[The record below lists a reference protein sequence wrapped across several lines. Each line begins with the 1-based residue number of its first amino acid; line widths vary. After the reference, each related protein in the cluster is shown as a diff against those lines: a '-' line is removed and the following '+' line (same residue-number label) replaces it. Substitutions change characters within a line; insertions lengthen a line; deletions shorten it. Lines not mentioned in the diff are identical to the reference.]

1 MLYRPHA
8 EPRLADPDPISMEHD
23 LMPSPAPLDD
33 GHEPNLIV
41 FLAELCSVVASN
53 TELRPILDW
62 IVQKTTGLLSADEGS
77 IKLLGGE
84 GGPPTA
90 KTLVR
95 KHQPGLDSGS
105 WELPIGTS
113 VMGYLLH
120 KGEPL
125 ISTDL
130 LNDER
135 FPGIRNVNSR
145 VRAVMAVP
153 LRVENRITGMLAVTN
168 RTPGRQWTEDDA
180 RLLGIVAT
188 NSAGVIEQARLR
200 VEAEEKKRLE
210 EEIRVRERELDLAR
224 DIQMSLVPSAPLVRG
239 PWEVHGRVVPAR
251 QVGGDYFDYFPLEG
265 GRFAITIADVS
276 GKGVPAAL
284 LMSNVQASLR
294 AFCNGDREITEAIR
308 QVNRSVARSASG
320 GKFITLFYGEVD
332 VERGVLRFTNAGHN
346 YPMLRRRDGAIEE
359 LEEGGLLLGLFEDAE
374 YQCGETPFAAG
385 DALLLYSDGISEA
398 ADSHG
403 QLFGEDRLRSLW
415 QSCRTQP
422 SSEVI
427 GGVLTEVERFRGSA
441 GQGDDMTAVVVGPRS
456 GA

>member
-1 MLYRPHA
+1 
-8 EPRLADPDPISMEHD
+8 
-23 LMPSPAPLDD
+23 MPPTTPPENG
-33 GHEPNLIV
+33 GHEPNLIN
-41 FLAELCSVVASN
+41 FLSELCTVVASN

-77 IKLLGGE
+77 IKLLGAE
-84 GGPPTA
+84 AGPPTA

-105 WELPIGTS
+105 WELPIATT
-113 VMGYLLH
+113 VMGYLLL
-120 KGEPL
+120 KGDAL
-125 ISTDL
+125 ISPDL
-130 LNDER
+130 LDDPR
-135 FPGIRNVNSR
+135 FTGIRGSTSR

-153 LRVENRITGMLAVTN
+153 LRVDNRITGMLAVTN
-168 RTPGRQWTEDDA
+168 RTPGRQWTTDDA
-180 RLLGIVAT
+180 KLLGIVAT

-210 EEIRVRERELDLAR
+210 LEIRDRERELELAR
-224 DIQMSLVPSAPLVRG
+224 GIQMSLVPSVPLLRG

-251 QVGGDYFDYFPLEG
+251 QVGGDYFDYFPLDG

-294 AFCNGDREITEAIR
+294 AFCNGDREITEAIS

-332 VERGVLRFTNAGHN
+332 VERGMLRFTNAGHN
-346 YPMLRRRDGAIEE
+346 YPMLRRADGSIEE
-359 LEEGGLLLGLFEDAE
+359 LREGGLLLGFLDDAA
-374 YQCGETPFAAG
+374 YACGETRFAAG

-403 QLFGEDRLRSLW
+403 QLFGEERLRTVW
-415 QSCRTQP
+415 QSCAGLP

-427 GGVLTEVERFRGSA
+427 GRLLREVERFRGSA

-456 GA
+456 AA